1 MAGPDSRRVTLADVA
16 QLAGVSP
23 QTVSRVVNHHPYV
36 SDDIRRRVSEAIR
49 QLDYRPNRA
58 ARSLATQRSCM
69 LGIITYGIHH
79 YGPAQMM
86 YHVEQTAKGRGYG
99 VSFSTISS
107 ISLGE
112 IREAIETLGD
122 HTVDGL
128 VLITPVAGV
137 SYRDMIRLCGSVP
150 FVQIDA
156 PLGAPVPSVV
166 IDQRHGAELVTRHLV
181 DLGHREIC
189 EIRGPLNWFG
199 ALARH
204 ESWLETLA
212 AAGLEPGLSFE
223 GDWTARGGY
232 EAAVCLV
239 EEQATFTALVVGND
253 QMALGAIRAL
263 RERGLR
269 VPDDVSVV
277 GFDDV
282 PEAAFFEPPLT
293 TVRQNFAALGEQSV
307 QYLVDLIDHPE
318 TPLHQRVLYPQL
330 IERQSTRRLD
340 RIQVGRE
347 KMI

>member
-1 MAGPDSRRVTLADVA
+1 MAGPDSKRVTLADVA

-86 YHVEQTAKGRGYG
+86 YHVEQTAKARGYG

-107 ISLGE
+107 ISLEE

-128 VLITPVAGV
+128 VLITPVTGV
-137 SYRDMIRLCGSVP
+137 SYRDMLRLCGSVP

-166 IDQRHGAELVTRHLV
+166 IDQRHGAQLATWHLI
-181 DLGHREIC
+181 DLGHRAIC

-199 ALARH
+199 AQARH
-204 ESWLETLA
+204 ESWLETLT
-212 AAGLEPGLSFE
+212 AAGLEPGLSLE
-223 GDWTARGGY
+223 GNWTARDGY
-232 EAAVCLV
+232 EAAGCLV
-239 EEQATFTALVVGND
+239 EGGTAFTALVVAND

-269 VPDDVSVV
+269 VPEDVSVV
-277 GFDDV
+277 GFDDI
-282 PEAAFFEPPLT
+282 PEAAYFEPPLT
-293 TVRQNFAALGEQSV
+293 TVQQNFAALGEQSV

-330 IERQSTRRLD
+330 VERQSTRRLD
-340 RIQVGRE
+340 RA
-347 KMI
+347 